1 MRILLTGARGQ
12 VGTEFQK
19 LDLAG
24 TEILAPSREEFDL
37 SNIPLLRSY
46 ISTRRP
52 DVIVNAGAYTAVD
65 LAEKERDLCFTVNA
79 AAPAAIAEEA
89 ARLGSMLI
97 HFSTDY
103 VFDGTKP
110 GPYTETDPT
119 RPLGVYGASKA
130 EGEQAILSTGA
141 RALILRTSWV
151 YSLHGKNFL
160 LTMLRLAHERPE
172 LRVVSDQIGAPT
184 SARAI
189 AGAALRLIHQNRE
202 SSSFPTGIYHMTA
215 AGSTS
220 WHGFAQAIVQQ
231 AGLETPPQV
240 TPITTD
246 QFPTPAQ
253 RPKNSVLSN
262 DKFAA
267 AFGFRLP
274 PWEQELKVVP
284 ATR

>member
-19 LDLAG
+19 LDLGGA
-24 TEILAPSREEFDL
+24 EILAPSRNELDL
-37 SNIPLLRSY
+37 SNLQSIRTY
-46 ISTRRP
+46 VQAHRP
-52 DVIVNAGAYTAVD
+52 EVIVNAGAYTAVD
-65 LAEKERDLCFTVNA
+65 LAEKERDLCFAVNA
-79 AAPAAIAEEA
+79 AAPAALAEEA
-89 ARLGSMLI
+89 VGLGAMLI

-110 GPYTETDPT
+110 GPYIETDPT

-130 EGEQAILSTGA
+130 EGEQAILATGA

-189 AGAALRLIHQNRE
+189 ADAALAPDSPAIRIRCVSGRHLPHDRRRQHLVARIRRSHRAASRPRHSAHTSLPFPPINFPRRRSAPKTLSCRMR
-202 SSSFPTGIYHMTA
+202 SS
-215 AGSTS
+215 
-220 WHGFAQAIVQQ
+220 
-231 AGLETPPQV
+231 PP
-240 TPITTD
+240 P
-246 QFPTPAQ
+246 
-253 RPKNSVLSN
+253 S
-262 DKFAA
+262 
-267 AFGFRLP
+267 AFVCHPGKRN
-274 PWEQELKVVP
+274 
-284 ATR
+284 